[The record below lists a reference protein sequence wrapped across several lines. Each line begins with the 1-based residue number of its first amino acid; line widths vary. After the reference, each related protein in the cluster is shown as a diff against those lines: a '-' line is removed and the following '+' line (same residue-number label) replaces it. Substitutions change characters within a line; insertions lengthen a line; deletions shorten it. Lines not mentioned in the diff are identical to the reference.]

1 MTEVSVSQEVVLVTV
16 SPQGQPAVTLTVPSP
31 PQVVVQPLGAQGPP
45 GPPPTP
51 GPGFVLV
58 GAELRLSI
66 STLPQG

>member
-1 MTEVSVSQEVVLVTV
+1 MTSLVLT
-16 SPQGQPAVTLTVPSP
+16 STLTRLVLTPETGP
-31 PQVVVQPLGAQGPP
+31 ELVLAAAAAPQLVLAAAGTQGPP

-58 GAELRLSI
+58 GAELRFSI

>member
-1 MTEVSVSQEVVLVTV
+1 MTSLALTS
-16 SPQGQPAVTLTVPSP
+16 TLTRLVLTPDTGP
-31 PQVVVQPLGAQGPP
+31 ALVLTAAAAPRLVLATAGTQGPP
-45 GPPPTP
+45 GPPPSP